1 MRNDTVLIASF
12 FVKVWA
18 VIVGLTLITQ
28 VQKIGVLQV
37 VVSDEDVGN

>member
-12 FVKVWA
+12 FLKLWA

-28 VQKIGVLQV
+28 AQKIGVLQV
-37 VVSDEDVGN
+37 VVSDKDVGN